1 MKALP
6 LDKVEMGM
14 KIAQDVM
21 TPKGQVLLKAGIIV
35 DDYYISILKK
45 YNIDFIVVSS
55 AESESKMMTEEEK
68 NLLVQQIRPIK
79 KKIFRDCVDDPIMY
93 ELYEAV
99 VQNAV
104 WEKWNEDQE

>member
-6 LDKVEMGM
+6 LEKVELGM
-14 KIAQDVM
+14 KLAQDVM
-21 TPKGQVLLKAGIIV
+21 TPKGQVLLKAGIVI
-35 DDYYISILKK
+35 DDYYISIFKK
-45 YNIDFIVVSS
+45 YNVDFVVVSS
-55 AESESKMMTEEEK
+55 NDGEQKDMTEEER
-68 NLLVQQIRPIK
+68 NLLLQQIRPLK
-79 KKIFRDCVDDPIMY
+79 KKIFRDCIEDPIMY